1 MRNGPLIDDLD
12 SKIIQSLQSDGRLP
26 NTEIARR
33 LGVAE
38 ATVRN
43 RIERLLRDGVMQI
56 GAWADPL
63 KIGYQVYAIIELQVT
78 LRDIEKVAERLA
90 KLPEIFFLGT
100 CLGNFD
106 IFAAALFRSNEHLHA
121 FLTKHLCRVPGLE
134 RASTTSL
141 TRILKREYRYP
152 MAVANEDGVFPA
164 DGLGDSRARPQRRRF
179 RPRRQAGIR
188 DLSPRTARIGGRR

>member
-12 SKIIQSLQSDGRLP
+12 SKIIESLQSDGRLP

-152 MAVANEDGVFPA
+152 MAVAGEDGASA
-164 DGLGDSRARPQRRRF
+164 DGMGDSRARPSRRRL
-179 RPRRQAGIR
+179 RSRRQA
-188 DLSPRTARIGGRR
+188 SPRDSSSRSAGIGGRG

>member
-1 MRNGPLIDDLD
+1 MRNGPLIDHLD
-12 SKIIQSLQSDGRLP
+12 SKILESLQLDGRLP

-43 RIERLLRDGVMQI
+43 RIDRLLRDGVMQI

-78 LRDIEKVAERLA
+78 LKDIEKVAERLA

-152 MAVANEDGVFPA
+152 MAAASEDDSSA
-164 DGLGDSRARPQRRRF
+164 DGMGDTRARPQRRRS
-179 RPRRQAGIR
+179 RSRRRVGTRAS
-188 DLSPRTARIGGRR
+188 SPRTSGIGERG